1 MKREKKVFYIMSTVI
16 WFLTIV
22 LLALIAY
29 MFPRKNM
36 ILFVIIELFI
46 IILGAVANS
55 LNMALYTKSNEK

>member
-1 MKREKKVFYIMSTVI
+1 MKREKKVFYIMSIVI
-16 WFLTIV
+16 WFITIV

-36 ILFVIIELFI
+36 ILFVIIEFLI

-55 LNMALYTKSNEK
+55 LNMAFYTKSKEK